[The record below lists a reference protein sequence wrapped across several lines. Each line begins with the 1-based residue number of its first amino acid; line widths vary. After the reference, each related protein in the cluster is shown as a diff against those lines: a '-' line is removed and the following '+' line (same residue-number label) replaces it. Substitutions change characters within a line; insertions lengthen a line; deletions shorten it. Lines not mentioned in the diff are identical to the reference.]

1 MTTARCRLLIAAQ
14 PLEAGVPRHVH
25 DLLKHVDPARFA
37 ISVACPRESEL
48 WGWLDAMP
56 HVLRWP
62 IAGERQPAVSDALD
76 LARLVRL
83 MHGADVVHAHS
94 AKAGFLARFGAR
106 LRGHARK
113 CVFTPHGWSFWS
125 AGGGRARFYAGLERA
140 SARWCRTIVT
150 VSEHERR
157 AGVELGIG
165 KPDQYRV
172 VHNGVDPERFARAPA
187 PHAMR
192 VLFVGRL
199 APPKRPDLAVH
210 AMARLARRFPG
221 ALLQVAGDG
230 PDRAALERTIGELG
244 IAKRVQLLG
253 KRDDVPALLAR
264 ASCMVLASDYEA
276 CPLSV
281 LEAKAAAV
289 PVVATAV
296 GGIPEIVEHD
306 VDGLL
311 VTPGSVDGLAAAI
324 ATLLAHPQ
332 RARAMGAMGRRNV
345 LARHTS
351 AQMVQ
356 RITALYAEAVRQPQ
370 HADVPDGAVGSP

>member
-1 MTTARCRLLIAAQ
+1 MSGAPCRLLIAAQ
-14 PLEAGVPRHVH
+14 PLEAGVPRHVL
-25 DLLKHVDPARFA
+25 DLLRHVDPERFA
-37 ISVACPRESEL
+37 VTVACPRESEL

-56 HVLRWP
+56 HVRRRP
-62 IAGERQPAVSDALD
+62 IAGEREPALADAFD

-94 AKAGFLARFGAR
+94 AKAGFLARLGAR
-106 LRGHARK
+106 LRGHSRK

-125 AGGGRARFYAGLERA
+125 ADGGRARFYAGLERA

-157 AGVELGIG
+157 AGVAMGIG
-165 KPDQYRV
+165 RPEQYRV
-172 VHNGVDPERFARAPA
+172 VHNGVDPERLARAPA
-187 PHAMR
+187 PQAMR

-199 APPKRPDLAVH
+199 APPKRPDLVVH
-210 AMARLARRFPG
+210 AMARLTRRFPG
-221 ALLQVAGDG
+221 AVLQVAGDG
-230 PDRAALERTIGELG
+230 PDRVALERTIGELG
-244 IAKRVQLLG
+244 LRRRVELLG

-264 ASCMVLASDYEA
+264 ATCMVLASDYEA

-289 PVVATAV
+289 PVIATAV

-311 VTPGSVDGLAAAI
+311 VKPGSVGGLAAAI

-332 RARAMGAMGRRNV
+332 RARAMGDKGRRSV

-356 RITALYAEAVRQPQ
+356 RITALYAEALQQPR
-370 HADVPDGAVGSP
+370 ASDVPRPAVDSP